1 MEKLQ
6 LELISARED
15 AKKSLIYTSV
25 WLVSLLLLAIFI
37 KFDARPDQ
45 LVDTPP
51 LRSDEV
57 IEEFQIDNV
66 TLEDAAGGSRGG
78 GTPGSGRIAPP
89 AEQTERVATAS
100 RSDFTH
106 SSGNSN
112 NHNSQNGTNGTS
124 TTTQS

>member
-45 LVDTPP
+45 LVDT
-51 LRSDEV
+51 LHCA
-57 IEEFQIDNV
+57 QMK
-66 TLEDAAGGSRGG
+66 
-78 GTPGSGRIAPP
+78 
-89 AEQTERVATAS
+89 
-100 RSDFTH
+100 
-106 SSGNSN
+106 
-112 NHNSQNGTNGTS
+112 
-124 TTTQS
+124 